1 MSATRAFVNLRVGRY
16 RLQAGGWPTLA
27 AALLLPLL
35 VGLGN
40 WQLNRAEF
48 KRQIQA
54 EYDRYQTAPAHRLG
68 SALEPV
74 EDLRFRRLMVRGR
87 YDPSHQILL
96 DNRVHQGQ
104 AGYHVIT
111 PLQIEGGDTR
121 VLVNRGWVAT
131 GPDRQRLPAV
141 TPPEG
146 VVEITGVATV
156 PVRGFQIGAT
166 RAADA
171 GWQRVWPYLEVAEY
185 AQAAPFPVQPVLVL
199 LDPDAPGD
207 GLVRR
212 WQRLD
217 AGIKTHQGYA
227 LTWFSLAAALV
238 AIYILVNIRR
248 DTDVERTSDKS

>member
-1 MSATRAFVNLRVGRY
+1 MSAAPAFVNLRVGRY
-16 RLQAGGWPTLA
+16 RLRAGGLPTLA
-27 AALLLPLL
+27 TALLLPVL
-35 VGLGN
+35 VGLGQ
-40 WQLNRAEF
+40 WQLHRAEF
-48 KRQIQA
+48 KRQLQA

-68 SALEPV
+68 AALEAV
-74 EDLRFRRLMVRGR
+74 EDLRFRRLTARGH
-87 YDPSHQILL
+87 YDGAHQILL
-96 DNRVHQGQ
+96 DNRVHQGR

-111 PLQIEGGDTR
+111 PLQIEGGATR

-146 VVEITGVATV
+146 LIEVTGVATV
-156 PVRGFQIGAT
+156 PVRGFQLGAV

-185 AQAAPFPVQPVLVL
+185 AQAAPFPVQPVVVL
-199 LDPDAPGD
+199 LDPDGPGD
-207 GLVRR
+207 GLERQ

-227 LTWFSLAAALV
+227 LTWFSLAVALA
-238 AIYILVNIRR
+238 AIYILVNIRKE
-248 DTDVERTSDKS
+248 TDGDRSRE